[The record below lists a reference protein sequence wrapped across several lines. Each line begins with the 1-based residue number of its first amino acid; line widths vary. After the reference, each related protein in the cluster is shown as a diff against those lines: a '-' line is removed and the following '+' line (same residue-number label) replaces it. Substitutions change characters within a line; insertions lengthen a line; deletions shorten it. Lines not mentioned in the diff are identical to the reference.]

1 MIRSKTVGLTDIVK
15 TIVSDKK
22 FTFLLVGGVNTLFSM
37 VSNILLRYLIPMSVP
52 SGVVSAINGFFCM
65 VIVFFAY
72 RKFVFKVKGKIL
84 TDFVRFTTTNIVTIG
99 FNVVMQSI
107 LADYLKYPV
116 VPVIVGVTV
125 IQVLL
130 SYIGHNKFS
139 FKRNKKGEESGYET

>member
-1 MIRSKTVGLTDIVK
+1 MVRGKTAGLTDMAK

-22 FTFLLVGGVNTLFSM
+22 FTFLLVGGINTLFSM
-37 VSNILLRYLIPMSVP
+37 VCNILLRHLIPMSVP

-65 VIVFFAY
+65 TIVFFAY

-84 TDFVRFTTTNIVTIG
+84 TDFVRFTTTNLVTIG
-99 FNVVMQSI
+99 FNVVMQSM

-116 VPVIVGVTV
+116 VPVIVGVTAM
-125 IQVLL
+125 QVVL

-139 FKRNKKGEESGYET
+139 FRRNGKDGESGYDA